1 MCRLGCCCGRRSA
14 ARSQVQGLS
23 VGVPVW
29 VGGGR
34 RSRARRSQR
43 VGRRTGRAR
52 ITEEAEVGWRAAE
65 LDEPEDGPALE
76 PEPVPSPALFEPV
89 GDGPDVCVVELG
101 PAVGTPV
108 PVDVCV
114 ADPSPAS
121 VDVAVLVLDDA
132 VTVVVLLW
140 SPLEPSLELVGAA
153 PFAVVVVVAELE
165 SSEILGKSQRW
176 SQSCRSAIRC
186 E

>member
-1 MCRLGCCCGRRSA
+1 MLA
-14 ARSQVQGLS
+14 YQYGLVVEDEAEAEDPKELEDEPDEPES
-23 VGVPVW
+23 P
-29 VGGGR
+29 
-34 RSRARRSQR
+34 
-43 VGRRTGRAR
+43 
-52 ITEEAEVGWRAAE
+52 EEAEVGCGAAE

-132 VTVVVLLW
+132 VPVVVLLW

-165 SSEILGKSQRW
+165 SSEDPWEEPALEPELPLGDPV
-176 SQSCRSAIRC
+176 
-186 E
+186 